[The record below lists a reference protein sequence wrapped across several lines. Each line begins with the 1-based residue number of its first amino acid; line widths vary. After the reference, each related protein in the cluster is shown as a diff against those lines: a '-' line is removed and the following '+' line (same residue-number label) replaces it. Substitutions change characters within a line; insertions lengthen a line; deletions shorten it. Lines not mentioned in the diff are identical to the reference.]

1 MDRNSAG
8 SNGAFDHAAKTVAEY
23 RSTRRVCTMKTAR
36 NILVALQAFLGLGAI
51 FGGGALIL
59 SPNGAFLGMPFQF

>member
-1 MDRNSAG
+1 
-8 SNGAFDHAAKTVAEY
+8 
-23 RSTRRVCTMKTAR
+23 MKTAR